1 MNWSASAEWTP
12 TSCPRVP
19 IFFIYGFNNHYCRIT
34 LVRALPLAHEDK
46 HPIKRI
52 DMRIKDHKLTEED
65 YPSLAQSGFIIFRKK
80 PEMTRGK
87 LERTLRRQER
97 TRALY
102 GYDPLPTQ
110 KPDGSPMQR
119 CAGCNNCLITGL
131 SDGRRFQPFS
141 HWCMS
146 CGAPVEP
153 EAGCPHGR
161 GKWGSVIQVLRGRTT
176 APIETV

>member
-1 MNWSASAEWTP
+1 
-12 TSCPRVP
+12 
-19 IFFIYGFNNHYCRIT
+19 
-34 LVRALPLAHEDK
+34 
-46 HPIKRI
+46 
-52 DMRIKDHKLTEED
+52 MRTNDHKLTEED

-102 GYDPLPTQ
+102 GYDPLPTEN
-110 KPDGSPMQR
+110 PDGSPMQK
-119 CAGCNNCLITGL
+119 CKDCNSCLITGL

-141 HWCMS
+141 YWCTN

-161 GKWGSVIQVLRGRTT
+161 GGWGPIIQVLNGRMDGSK
-176 APIETV
+176 